1 MDASFFIAGRLR
13 FRRRIVM
20 VSIAVSY
27 LVMIVAVAV
36 SSGFRSEIRTGLSS
50 VTGDVRL
57 TPPDLNVFDENRP
70 IEGHPAYLP
79 YVEAV
84 DGVDEVIPVI
94 YRAGIVKNDDS
105 IHGVIFKGIPKEMLT
120 DVHDTLAL
128 GVSIPRRLAEISGLE
143 VGDRML
149 SYFVGKTVKARQ
161 FNVAAIHDAIVELD
175 QNLVVHA
182 SLSDMQRLNAWSE
195 DEVSCFEI
203 LLEPGYDDE
212 ADIAYACAEIG
223 TTVNAY
229 SDDDEETVIATSSI
243 DSYPQLFDWLNLID
257 FNVFLVLLL
266 MTVVAGFNMISGLL
280 IMLFENISTIGL
292 FKSLGM
298 TDKAISKVFL
308 SSSSVL
314 VLKGMAWGNG
324 LAFLFCLIQ
333 GATHILKLNP
343 ENYFVSF
350 VPVSP
355 DLGMILL
362 ADAASFIG
370 IMLLLLI
377 PCMFISK
384 VDPAETVRMK

>member
-1 MDASFFIAGRLR
+1 
-13 FRRRIVM
+13 M

-36 SSGFRSEIRTGLSS
+36 SSGFRSEIRKGLSS

-292 FKSLGM
+292 LKSLGM